1 MSLDPATRVSLALRG
16 RVLTPRSDGGLTVY
30 PDGLLLADAN
40 GVIVQIGSYRSG
52 RKRYP
57 GPVRDL
63 RDTVLI
69 PGFVDAHVHYPQTRI
84 IGRATGPLLDWLDR
98 SVFPEEARLS
108 RAAYAEAVAAEM
120 IDRMIAMGTTS
131 AAIFSSSSPTATER
145 LFTHLAARGMR
156 AAAGLT
162 LMDVRSPKALKLG
175 REPAMKAMRRLV
187 GRWHGHDAGRLEVA
201 VTPRFALSCSRA
213 MLREAGRLARDEG
226 LLVQTHVG
234 ETKQEG
240 RLTLEAHGYADSYVG
255 VYDAAGLLGPRTVLA
270 HAIHLSAAEWDRVA
284 AQGAS
289 IAHCPDSNFFLG
301 SGRMPLTPPVRRGIT
316 VALGSDVAAGRSFSL
331 RRAMAS
337 AYDNAMCL
345 GKPVDPATCF
355 RMATLGGAQALG
367 WERRIGSL
375 EVGKEADVV
384 AIPMPREAT
393 TAEAMLANL
402 VFDTDTPNAAAV
414 WVRGRRLL

>member
-16 RVLTPRSDGGLTVY
+16 RVLTPRSDGGLTVF

-84 IGRATGPLLDWLDR
+84 IGRATGPLLDWLDT

-187 GRWHGHDAGRLEVA
+187 RRWHGHDAGRLEVA

-270 HAIHLSAAEWDRVA
+270 HAIHL
-284 AQGAS
+284 
-289 IAHCPDSNFFLG
+289 
-301 SGRMPLTPPVRRGIT
+301 
-316 VALGSDVAAGRSFSL
+316 
-331 RRAMAS
+331 
-337 AYDNAMCL
+337 
-345 GKPVDPATCF
+345 
-355 RMATLGGAQALG
+355 
-367 WERRIGSL
+367 
-375 EVGKEADVV
+375 
-384 AIPMPREAT
+384 
-393 TAEAMLANL
+393 
-402 VFDTDTPNAAAV
+402 
-414 WVRGRRLL
+414 